1 MQGDSKLVEIIKDK
15 LIGLDSETRLFVNGS
30 RPTYDLFNISIDQ
43 YVDND
48 ATLNQIN
55 TFGVF
60 SPEEFTYLKTHK
72 DEFSSEQIIEH
83 LEYIKTIKNY
93 NLENINSKAVFDAS
107 EALTNGFNQKQRSKS
122 SEDSYWGEDID
133 TNVRYGEENIPEE
146 PIKLSDEE
154 MTRIISEK
162 LIFAFPELADY
173 ANGKDILNLQDALL
187 FIEPQLA
194 DDSFLNNLP
203 EDKKLSQDEL
213 LFYQQHKENFS
224 EFTLVESAEQYVVD
238 SADFN
243 FYRPPLKQTTEDV
256 YDYLISKPDF
266 PHFWLYGSKN
276 KSYDKVEDLS
286 DRYNALASEFDLS
299 KPENKNTLSHRI
311 ENWVQANMPTTDTGL
326 SKDTISSFSFQG
338 FIDYIAQQQADNMAE
353 YNEKISAFVSD
364 GEYTYERPERERTV
378 PLQRDEVLTEKE
390 IEEFKRDQ
398 LVALAKENYKD
409 NASYETQIDDLYY
422 FVSLNIKNKHKDIAP
437 SQFLEQLEE
446 NPGEFKKEINEWM
459 NSPEGE
465 KSLDRYHE
473 DVLSDFSADEAI
485 EQIKNGI
492 KNTINYEKQLK
503 ENRILEEKRRYE
515 EERKLEESSKIDIRE
530 YLSEMDRLLKRA
542 PDDKGGHY
550 HHIEESI
557 YYLNNIKESFAKDFQ
572 KFKKGEFDSDPYL
585 LTKEE
590 FAEMAKPIAD
600 ATDFYLAG
608 MSKFTA
614 VPDKK
619 MLENIKSAST
629 IGNLIHLGNMG
640 YKFDSKEASMTRLA
654 RKLCNAEIT
663 RCLDKKQYLAVNA
676 LRSPE
681 NLQKNIYE
689 LMKDKGFQEYFKKGI
704 ANPKTFDKMLK
715 TNGVKL
721 LSGYETFKK
730 EFEKNTN
737 LSKNTN
743 ANKKKEQFTL

>member
-1 MQGDSKLVEIIKDK
+1 MQGDSKLVETIKDK

-154 MTRIISEK
+154 MTKIISEK

-194 DDSFLNNLP
+194 NESFLNNLP

-224 EFTLVESAEQYVVD
+224 EFTLVESAEKYVED
-238 SADFN
+238 SADLN

-276 KSYDKVEDLS
+276 KSFNTVDDLTS
-286 DRYNALASEFDLS
+286 RYNALVSEFDLS
-299 KPENKNTLSHRI
+299 NPENKNTLSHRI

-326 SKDTISSFSFQG
+326 NKDTILSFSFQG
-338 FIDYIAQQQADNMAE
+338 FMDYIAQQQADNIKEYDERLSAIVAE
-353 YNEKISAFVSD
+353 E
-364 GEYTYERPERERTV
+364 EYTYERPERERTV
-378 PLQRDEVLTEKE
+378 PLKREEVLHGKE
-390 IEEFKRDQ
+390 LEEFKREE
-398 LVALAKENYKD
+398 LIELAKENYKD

-422 FVSLNIKNKHKDIAP
+422 FVTLNVKNNHKNITH
-437 SQFLEQLEE
+437 SQFLEQLEKR
-446 NPGEFKKEINEWM
+446 PHKFKQEIREWM
-459 NSPEGE
+459 NSPEGK
-465 KSLDRYHE
+465 KSLDRYHK
-473 DVLSDFSADEAI
+473 DVLSDFSPDQAI
-485 EQIKNGI
+485 EQLKEDTR
-492 KNTINYEKQLK
+492 NTVNYEKQLR
-503 ENRILEEKRRYE
+503 EARVLEEDRKYE
-515 EERKLEESSKIDIRE
+515 EERQLEEASKIDIRE

-572 KFKKGEFDSDPYL
+572 KFKNGEFDSDPYL

-600 ATDFYLAG
+600 ATDLYLAG
-608 MSKFTA
+608 MSTSTA
-614 VPDKK
+614 VPNKK
-619 MLENIKSAST
+619 MTENIKSAAT

-640 YKFDSKEASMTRLA
+640 YKFNSKEASMTRLA

-676 LRSPE
+676 LKSPE
-681 NLQKNIYE
+681 NLQKNIYG

-704 ANPKTFDKMLK
+704 SNPKTFDKMLK

-730 EFEKNTN
+730 EFEKNAD